1 MSSILFRN
9 GVIHSPADP
18 FAEALL
24 IEDGVITWLGADDSA
39 AGFVSRADE
48 VVDLNGLLVTA
59 GFVDAHVH
67 LLATGL
73 ALEGVPLTTA
83 DGVCSSSDL
92 LTAVRARASVMARGE
107 ENILYGHGWD
117 ETAWDDSAL
126 PALADL
132 DSASGGLPV
141 LLVRTDVHSSLASPA
156 LVDQLGLDAL
166 PGWDASGQIT
176 GEAHNCALAALT
188 RVAPGRHEEL
198 TNLALR
204 QAARAGIVSVHE
216 MGTAELDSRGG
227 LADLILRTSTAA
239 SGLPLVVGY
248 WGELC
253 ENEATADEIKTSIP
267 GLSGIAGDLCVDGS
281 IGSHTA
287 ALTSPYADLADEAA
301 SGTLQLTADQIAA
314 HIVATSQVGLQAG
327 FHVIGDAAMREVL
340 AGFTAA
346 AAEIGAAR
354 IRNGG
359 HRIEHAEMIDAD
371 GIDALVALGLG
382 LSMQPAFDDAW
393 GGPGQLYE
401 TRLGSVRAAQ
411 MNPWADL
418 AAAGVPIA
426 FGSDSPV
433 TDLNPWRGV
442 RSALLANSEQQ
453 RISAR
458 AAFRAHT
465 RAGWRLAR
473 LDHTGA
479 GEIRVGSPAHLA
491 FWDAPNLAVQG
502 PDRMFANWSTDA
514 RAGTALLPE
523 LGPDIAP
530 PRCVRTMRD
539 GTIIHDEL
547 V

>member
-1 MSSILFRN
+1 MSSILFRH

-39 AGFVSRADE
+39 AGFVNRADK
-48 VVDLNGLLVTA
+48 VVDLEGLLVTA

-73 ALEGVPLTTA
+73 ALEGVPLSAA
-83 DGVCSSSDL
+83 DGVRGSSDL
-92 LTAVRARASVMARGE
+92 LRAVQTRATSLTTGE
-107 ENILYGHGWD
+107 GSILYGHGWD
-117 ETAWDDSAL
+117 ETTWNDARL
-126 PALADL
+126 PDQAEL
-132 DSASGGLPV
+132 DAVSGGLPV
-141 LLVRTDVHSSLASPA
+141 LLVRTDVHSSLVSTS
-156 LVDQLGLDAL
+156 LVDQLELNTL
-166 PGWDASGQIT
+166 PGWDASGHIT
-176 GEAHNCALAALT
+176 GEAHNRALAALT
-188 RVAPGRHEEL
+188 HVAPSRHEEL

-204 QAARAGIVSVHE
+204 QAAKAGIVSVHE
-216 MGTAELDSRGG
+216 MGTAELDTRAG
-227 LADLILRTSTAA
+227 LSDLIARTSNAS

-253 ENEATADEIKTSIP
+253 GTEGAAQAIKAEIP

-287 ALTSPYADLADEAA
+287 ALTSPYADRAGEES
-301 SGTLQLTADQIAA
+301 SGTLLLTAAQIAA
-314 HIVATSQVGLQAG
+314 HVVATSQAGLQAG
-327 FHVIGDAAMREVL
+327 FHVIGDAAMHEVL
-340 AGFTAA
+340 AGFSAA
-346 AAEIGAAR
+346 ASELGEVR
-354 IRNGG
+354 VRSGG
-359 HRIEHAEMIDAD
+359 HRIEHAEMIDSAAL
-371 GIDALVALGLG
+371 DALVALGLG

-393 GGPGQLYE
+393 GGNGALYE
-401 TRLGSVRAAQ
+401 TRLGAARAAQ

-418 AAAGVPIA
+418 ASAGIPVA

-465 RAGWRLAR
+465 RAGWRLAG

-491 FWDAPNLAVQG
+491 FWDAPKLAVQG
-502 PDRMFANWSTDA
+502 PERMFANWSTDA
-514 RAGTALLPE
+514 RAGTPLLPE
-523 LGPDIAP
+523 LGPDVDP

-539 GTIIHDEL
+539 GVLIHDEIT
-547 V
+547 